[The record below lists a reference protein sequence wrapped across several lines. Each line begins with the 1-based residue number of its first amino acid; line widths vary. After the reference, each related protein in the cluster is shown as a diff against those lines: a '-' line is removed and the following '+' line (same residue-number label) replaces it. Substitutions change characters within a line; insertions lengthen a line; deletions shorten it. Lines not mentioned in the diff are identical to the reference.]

1 MTKCT
6 HNYGPSG
13 GGHMPDCE
21 LFKKPARIC
30 IVIPMYGK
38 PELTRRC
45 VDLCGQNAGIEH
57 DIIVVDDGSP
67 EPMGEVELKTYGGNM
82 TQNAQVLR
90 LEENSGFTAATNA
103 GILWCSDR
111 YDYIHLMNND
121 TEPKE
126 DFLKILYDVLEKEEG
141 IGIAGSSRI
150 VDHDGKQVYEL
161 VAVDLVSGFHSYV
174 DEEGFKKLP
183 ELIHTHWFPLCS
195 ALIRHELIR
204 EIGLLDKRMRMW
216 CSDNDFCVRANFAGW
231 NTTLVPTS
239 KVYHIHQATT
249 GKVLGS
255 KVKEDQD
262 VLMNKIM
269 NVQYAIL
276 CDKMPL
282 DSGSKTYGKV
292 DFKVYK
298 K

>member
-1 MTKCT
+1 MAT
-6 HNYGPSG
+6 H
-13 GGHMPDCE
+13 DVC
-21 LFKKPARIC
+21 
-30 IVIPMYGK
+30 VIMPMYGK
-38 PELTRRC
+38 PEMTKRC
-45 VDLCGQNAGIEH
+45 IDMTIKNAGIGCF
-57 DIIVVDDGSP
+57 ILVVDDGSP
-67 EPMGEVELKTYGGNM
+67 EPFAKKEDENKYRQETELYDGTKYPKSQLM
-82 TQNAQVLR
+82 VLR
-90 LEENSGFTAATNA
+90 LDENLGFTGATNA
-103 GILWCSDR
+103 GILWQQIYR
-111 YDYIHLMNND
+111 FKYVHLMNND
-121 TEPKE
+121 TEPRE
-126 DFLKILYDVLEKEEG
+126 NFLKILYDVLEKEPG

-150 VDHDGKQVYEL
+150 VDHEGKQVYEL

-195 ALIRHELIR
+195 AMIRDELIR

-231 NTTLVPTS
+231 NTTLVPAS
-239 KVYHIHQATT
+239 VVYHIHQATT